1 MPLVYGSLSKPGN
14 DNDRLY
20 AGFSVG
26 NVYLEPCGPYSSDAP
41 FSSDQVTRFHGLT
54 FSPAS
59 SLVEDTQELAR
70 RAISHGPM
78 VGGGSLPRF
87 VYFDDT
93 LLTGKLLAVSI
104 WEIEDKK
111 DRVNLDFLSSS
122 LQEAKGGALGVKRI
136 DEVRIG
142 CPGDANREQWSHF
155 LTPAKHEGDAWFI
168 GNGPALR
175 LVPSKAN
182 QIESIVLKVKSL
194 EQARTAAAKRDLL
207 GKATFDGIELDPTK
221 TLGLRILLK
230 EN

>member
-1 MPLVYGSLSKPGN
+1 MVSQVHVVSIHVRDRAAFDSVFLLFRDVLQVPLVYGSLSRPGN
-14 DNDRLY
+14 ENERLY

-26 NVYLEPCGPYSSDAP
+26 NAYLEPCGPYSSDAP
-41 FSSDQVTRFHGLT
+41 FSPDQVARFHGLT

-59 SLVEDTQELAR
+59 SLVEDTQELGR
-70 RAISHGPM
+70 RAISHGPI
-78 VGGGSLPRF
+78 VGGGSLPHF

-104 WEIEDKK
+104 WEIQDKK
-111 DRVNLDFLSSS
+111 DRVNLDFLRSS
-122 LQEAKGGALGVKRI
+122 LQEANGGALCVKRI

-175 LVPSKAN
+175 LVPA
-182 QIESIVLKVKSL
+182 
-194 EQARTAAAKRDLL
+194 
-207 GKATFDGIELDPTK
+207 
-221 TLGLRILLK
+221 
-230 EN
+230 